1 MAPVPSGI
9 LNSPTLLPTQAMV
22 SNGRFLN
29 DTVPSL
35 IDDLTAAIQTNG
47 KISSSTVIRKAMLKT
62 RTQAKDGGSHIYRQP
77 RLTFKLVIVA

>member
-47 KISSSTVIRKAMLKT
+47 KISSSTVIRKARRTMLKT
-62 RTQAKDGGSHIYRQP
+62 RTQAKGAGSLIYW
-77 RLTFKLVIVA
+77 